1 MTLIM
6 YLQCFGLGLLGMF
19 FQIALKL
26 KSLQDKATS
35 ANIIFKESDF
45 FKNDKWTLICNILAI
60 LIFVF
65 LIGDIA
71 KLWPSLNGWIKIIF
85 AFIGYI
91 GSDVLLRFF
100 GVVEKK
106 MNGIIDIKTNQAD
119 GSSQNV
125 TPIK

>member
-1 MTLIM
+1 M
-6 YLQCFGLGLLGMF
+6 YIECFGLGLLGML

-26 KSLQDKATS
+26 KSLQDKANA
-35 ANIIFKESDF
+35 ANIVFKESDF

-119 GSSQNV
+119 GGSQNV
-125 TPIK
+125 TTIK